1 MLVKKDFNVL
11 TMLQKIGKTVF
22 VFKKFLKGKNTNENW
37 PIR

>member
-1 MLVKKDFNVL
+1 
-11 TMLQKIGKTVF
+11 MLQKIGKTVF